1 MRRRAGRRKVRM
13 SDRQGRATPSRLRAQ
28 RGMSLIGLMAWAIII
43 GFIGYLAVRVLPTV
57 NEYLT
62 VQRAVD
68 RVASE
73 APATVGDVRR
83 AFDKQKDIE
92 YSITSI
98 SGKDLEVTKENDKL
112 VIRFAYDKE
121 IPLVEPVYL
130 LLKYQG
136 QSK

>member
-1 MRRRAGRRKVRM
+1 MIPKTKTMRMR
-13 SDRQGRATPSRLRAQ
+13 PQ

-43 GFIGYLAVRVLPTV
+43 GFIGYVAVRVLPTM
-57 NEYLT
+57 NEFFT
-62 VQRAVD
+62 IQRAVN
-68 RVASE
+68 RVAADS
-73 APATVGDVRR
+73 PPTVGEVRK

-130 LLKYQG
+130 LLKYKG
-136 QSK
+136 RSN

>member
-1 MRRRAGRRKVRM
+1 MSQRRNKTRSRAG
-13 SDRQGRATPSRLRAQ
+13 STAQAQ
-28 RGMSLIGLMAWAIII
+28 RGLSLIGLMAWAIIV

-73 APATVGDVRR
+73 APTTVGEVRG
-83 AFDKQKDIE
+83 AFDKQKNIE

-98 SGKDLEVTKENDKL
+98 SGKDLEITKENDKL
-112 VIRFAYDKE
+112 VIRFAYEKE
-121 IPLVEPVYL
+121 IPLFEPVYL
-130 LLKYQG
+130 LLKYKG

>member
-1 MRRRAGRRKVRM
+1 MIRKTKTMRM
-13 SDRQGRATPSRLRAQ
+13 RQQ

-43 GFIGYLAVRVLPTV
+43 GFIGYVAVRVLPTM
-57 NEYLT
+57 NEFFT
-62 VQRAVD
+62 IQRAVN
-68 RVASE
+68 RVAADS
-73 APATVGDVRR
+73 PPTVGEVRK
-83 AFDKQKDIE
+83 AFDRQKDIE

-130 LLKYQG
+130 LLKYKG
-136 QSK
+136 RSN

>member
-1 MRRRAGRRKVRM
+1 M
-13 SDRQGRATPSRLRAQ
+13 SSRATPVRLRAQ
-28 RGMSLIGLMAWAIII
+28 RGMSLIGLMAWAIIV

-68 RVASE
+68 RVAAE
-73 APATVGDVRR
+73 APATVGEVRR
-83 AFDKQKDIE
+83 AFDRQKDIE
-92 YSITSI
+92 YSITSV

>member
-1 MRRRAGRRKVRM
+1 MIRKTKTMRMRR
-13 SDRQGRATPSRLRAQ
+13 Q

-43 GFIGYLAVRVLPTV
+43 GFIGYVAVRVLPTM
-57 NEYLT
+57 NEFFT
-62 VQRAVD
+62 IQRAVN
-68 RVASE
+68 RVAADS
-73 APATVGDVRR
+73 PPTVGEVRK

-130 LLKYQG
+130 LLKYKG
-136 QSK
+136 RSN

>member
-1 MRRRAGRRKVRM
+1 MRRRTGRRKVQM
-13 SDRQGRATPSRLRAQ
+13 SQRQRTTPSRLHAQ
-28 RGMSLIGLMAWAIII
+28 RGMSLIGLMAWAIIV

-68 RVASE
+68 RVAAE
-73 APATVGDVRR
+73 APATVGEVRR
-83 AFDKQKDIE
+83 AFDRQKDIE
-92 YSITSI
+92 YSITSV

>member
-1 MRRRAGRRKVRM
+1 MIPKTKTMRM
-13 SDRQGRATPSRLRAQ
+13 RQQ

-43 GFIGYLAVRVLPTV
+43 GFIGYVAVRVLPTM
-57 NEYLT
+57 NEFFT
-62 VQRAVD
+62 IQRAVN
-68 RVASE
+68 RVAADS
-73 APATVGDVRR
+73 PPTVGEVRK

-121 IPLVEPVYL
+121 FPLL
-130 LLKYQG
+130 
-136 QSK
+136 

>member
-1 MRRRAGRRKVRM
+1 MTQLAYRGAPISRR
-13 SDRQGRATPSRLRAQ
+13 RAQ
-28 RGMSLIGLMAWAIII
+28 RGMSLIGLMAWAIIV
-43 GFIGYLAVRVLPTV
+43 GVIGYLAVRVLPTV
-57 NEYLT
+57 NEFLT

-68 RVASE
+68 RVAAE
-73 APATVGDVRR
+73 APATVAEVRR

-92 YSITSI
+92 YSITSV

-121 IPLVEPVYL
+121 IPIAEPVYL

-136 QSK
+136 RSK

>member
-1 MRRRAGRRKVRM
+1 MRRRTGRRKVQM
-13 SDRQGRATPSRLRAQ
+13 SQRQRTTPSRLHAQ
-28 RGMSLIGLMAWAIII
+28 RGMSLIGLMAWAIIV

-62 VQRAVD
+62 VQRAVN
-68 RVASE
+68 RVAAE
-73 APATVGDVRR
+73 APATVGEVRR

-98 SGKDLEVTKENDKL
+98 AGKDLQVTKENDKL

-121 IPLVEPVYL
+121 IPIVEPVYL